1 MGLTSTV
8 AARQEGIA
16 ISVIANLPGQVT
28 HRAGNNSGLN
38 GRATRRRK
46 RAISAVTC
54 AQAVALLADYISGEI
69 KAADRLAFESHQQ
82 ICPDCVA
89 FLRTYRKTIELSRS
103 FLRLRG
109 AAPSGSLSLRR

>member
-8 AARQEGIA
+8 AAPQEGIA
-16 ISVIANLPGQVT
+16 ISVIANLPGQAT
-28 HRAGNNSGLN
+28 HRALN
-38 GRATRRRK
+38 ARATRRRK

-89 FLRTYRKTIELSRS
+89 FLQTYRKTIELSRS

>member
-1 MGLTSTV
+1 
-8 AARQEGIA
+8 
-16 ISVIANLPGQVT
+16 
-28 HRAGNNSGLN
+28 LN
-38 GRATRRRK
+38 ARATRRRK
-46 RAISAVTC
+46 HAVSAITC

-82 ICPDCVA
+82 TCPDCVA
-89 FLRTYRKTIELSRS
+89 FLQTYRKTIELSRS